1 MISWNFTHFTTY
13 VVVLVGDQTHF
24 TRYDISV
31 PRLEFATSDYTVQYP
46 ELSVPV
52 CLAYNNTPGHAQ
64 FDVEVSLFSRGK
76 LSVCACVCAS
86 VCARACVGV
95 HVCLYGDV
103 RL

>member
-1 MISWNFTHFTTY
+1 M
-13 VVVLVGDQTHF
+13 VLVGDQTHF
-24 TRYDISV
+24 THYDISV
-31 PRLEFATSDYTVQYP
+31 PRLEFAARDYTVQYP

-76 LSVCACVCAS
+76 LSVCVHACVC
-86 VCARACVGV
+86 VCECVCVHVLVRWCACVV
-95 HVCLYGDV
+95 YGDV

>member
-1 MISWNFTHFTTY
+1 M
-13 VVVLVGDQTHF
+13 VLVGDQTHF
-24 TRYDISV
+24 THYDISV

-76 LSVCACVCAS
+76 LSVCVRACVCAS

>member
-13 VVVLVGDQTHF
+13 VVVLVGDKTHF
-24 TRYDISV
+24 THYDISV

-76 LSVCACVCAS
+76 LSVCACVR
-86 VCARACVGV
+86 VCV
-95 HVCLYGDV
+95 
-103 RL
+103 